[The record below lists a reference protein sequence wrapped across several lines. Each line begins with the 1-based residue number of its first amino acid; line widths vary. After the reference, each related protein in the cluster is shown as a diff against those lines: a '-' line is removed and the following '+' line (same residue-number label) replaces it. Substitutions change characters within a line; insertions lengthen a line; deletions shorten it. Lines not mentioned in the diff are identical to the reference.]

1 VQDEV
6 ELRLP
11 VIDLLWHDL
20 RSKVIPPAKDGN
32 AMKTLPWLRIVLV
45 ALVLALLGGCA
56 GFAHSSQHAVVG
68 AWTNLLDT
76 GSGRQ
81 AVVGTWTN
89 LLGTVW
95 RIRADGTFDVDLNDD
110 TIIDEWGRYTVKGR
124 TISIRDTGGILA
136 KGCKGTGV
144 YRFKRGADLLQ
155 FTLVHDNCKLRV
167 NNVTRDWHRVKLLTK
182 PRRPG

>member
-1 VQDEV
+1 MQDEV

-56 GFAHSSQHAVVG
+56 GFAHSSQH
-68 AWTNLLDT
+68 
-76 GSGRQ
+76 